1 MVCSAIAQR
10 RERDMKPLRIIE
22 ICIVIALLL
31 TPALGSKLTTF
42 LLTDVIIWA
51 LFAVS
56 LNLLV
61 GYTGLVSFG
70 HAAYFG
76 VGAYA
81 CALLMKNLALPF
93 GAAIVLAGV
102 ISAAVALVF
111 GYFCVRLTRVYFS
124 MLTLAFAQIAWA
136 TVFKANEVTGGDQGL
151 TGIRYPDLSWLD
163 ALPVVSGWTASDRY
177 HILVVLIVGISL
189 IVLRRIVESPFGRM
203 LTIIR
208 ENPERAEFVGVHV
221 RGYQLAA
228 FVIAGAFA
236 GIAGGLFGVFNRGVF
251 PDLMYWTK
259 SAEVLIMVLLGGM
272 SFFYGPVLGALALLW
287 LNQEITAVTEY
298 WSLIVGSVLVMV
310 LFFLPGGI
318 AGGFAWVADR
328 LFKRQAAAADSPPQR
343 GATRPATGASAQ
355 AESRELTS

>member
-1 MVCSAIAQR
+1 
-10 RERDMKPLRIIE
+10 MKPLRIVE
-22 ICIVIALLL
+22 ICVIVALLL

-42 LLTDVIIWA
+42 LMTDVIIWA

-81 CALLMKNLALPF
+81 CALLMKSLALPF
-93 GAAIVLAGV
+93 GVAILLCGV
-102 ISAAVALVF
+102 ISGLAALLF

-163 ALPVVSGWTASDRY
+163 ALPLVSSWNASDRF
-177 HILVVLIVGISL
+177 HILVTLIVAVSL
-189 IVLRRIVESPFGRM
+189 FVLRRIVESPFGRM

-228 FVIAGAFA
+228 FVIAGVFA

-272 SFFYGPVLGALALLW
+272 SYFYGPVLGAFALLW
-287 LNQEITAVTEY
+287 LNQEITAITEY
-298 WSLIVGSVLVMV
+298 WSLIVGIVLVMV

-318 AGGFAWVADR
+318 AGGIASLIGYLSR
-328 LFKRQAAAADSPPQR
+328 K
-343 GATRPATGASAQ
+343 RPAPEDNPPKSAVRPAAKAAQ
-355 AESRELTS
+355 VKSSEVVS